1 MVIPAI
7 TGGAGNQMTEYPDG
21 EDPRNFEQA
30 AEELSAENRKAAQP
44 LIEMF
49 GEQVVRKLFS
59 KSWQLREEALGE
71 VEDEVLNNQRKYNRE
86 EAFVNAVGAVRFTI
100 QDKMAQ
106 VIQRACQ
113 LLTNVCQGY
122 PNVGLDGSLR
132 GAFAGYADVV
142 LQTLTEKIGDNLQK
156 IRQRADEAY
165 FAAASHP

>member
-1 MVIPAI
+1 M
-7 TGGAGNQMTEYPDG
+7 
-21 EDPRNFEQA
+21 
-30 AEELSAENRKAAQP
+30 
-44 LIEMF
+44 
-49 GEQVVRKLFS
+49 
-59 KSWQLREEALGE
+59 
-71 VEDEVLNNQRKYNRE
+71 
-86 EAFVNAVGAVRFTI
+86 RFTI